1 MQADEIDPQALEAVK
16 RQERFPLP
24 HNRLGLKLLRWV
36 TRPLV
41 WYQNRDVP
49 SVGRTVDRTIPGPA
63 GRLDVRL
70 YCPQGAGPLPTIQ
83 LAGRWRRWQR

>member
-1 MQADEIDPQALEAVK
+1 MSVDGRHLGFPIIDPEALEAVK

-41 WYQNRDVP
+41 WYQNRDVT

-63 GRLDVRL
+63 GRRWLDELVARRVLRL
-70 YCPQGAGPLPTIQ
+70 PHTG
-83 LAGRWRRWQR
+83 